1 MGDLTAN
8 FSRSEFACSCGCGS
22 DNISLS
28 LVDRLQMMRD
38 IMGGIR
44 ITSGVRCEA
53 HNAKIGGVPSSAHVP
68 ADLDDGEDEVGHAVD
83 ISVGSSG
90 RRFKAI
96 DALKAAGFKRIG
108 IGRSFIHLDNDTRK
122 PQDVVFDYYGADH
135 QA

>member
-1 MGDLTAN
+1 
-8 FSRSEFACSCGCGS
+8 
-22 DNISLS
+22 
-28 LVDRLQMMRD
+28 MMRD